1 MKAKKP
7 VQDQV
12 HITVYERMVVAY
24 DMVIGG
30 KVLRWDDEKSAR
42 NYALMNKRRVK
53 LKRISDRLAGRA
65 TYLAKATTPDALV
78 RKRVI
83 RKQVRNLPHEV
94 QKAD

>member
-7 VQDQV
+7 AQDQV
-12 HITVYERMVVAY
+12 HINVYERIVKVY

-30 KVLRWDDEKSAR
+30 KVLRWDDEKASR

-53 LKRISDRLAGRA
+53 LRKISDRLVGRA
-65 TYLAKATTPDALV
+65 NYLVKATTPDALV